1 MTTSTPPRRFPAIYE
16 YFCLYAGLGALGV
29 LCLGWSLVAAVLHPF
44 MPEGRGRTLGRRA
57 ITAIFRLYL
66 RLLGALGACHFDI
79 SALDELRDQ
88 GPMILAPNHP
98 CLLDAVMV
106 IARLPNVACI
116 MKAALMKNP
125 FLGGGSRLARY
136 IPNARPLQMV
146 YAACDELADGSQLLM
161 FPEGTRT
168 VRYPVNEIMP
178 TMALIAR
185 RAKVPVQVI
194 IIETDSAYLSK
205 GWPLFRRP
213 PMPIRYR
220 VRLGPRLTPPTDA
233 ASFSAELEACFGE
246 ELARAEL
253 VPPPSTAVATQA
265 ASAAGV
271 PSPP

>member
-1 MTTSTPPRRFPAIYE
+1 MTAPIQRRLPAIYE
-16 YFCLYAGLGALGV
+16 YFCLYAGLTALGV
-29 LCLGWSLVAAVLHPF
+29 MCLGWSLFAALLHPF
-44 MPEGRGRTLGRRA
+44 MGEGGGRRLGRRA
-57 ITAIFRLYL
+57 ITGIFHVYV
-66 RLLGALGACHFDI
+66 RLLGALGACRFDI

-116 MKAALMKNP
+116 MKASLMSNP

-146 YAACDELADGSQLLM
+146 YAACDELSRGSQLLM

-168 VRYPVNEIMP
+168 LRYPVNEITP
-178 TMALIAR
+178 SVALIAR

-194 IIETDSAYLSK
+194 IIETDSDYLSK

-213 PMPIRYR
+213 PMPIHYR
-220 VRLGPRLTPPTDA
+220 IRLGRRFDPPRDA
-233 ASFSAELEACFGE
+233 GVFGAELEACFAE
-246 ELARAEL
+246 ELARAEF
-253 VPPPSTAVATQA
+253 VPPQFAAAATQATQATQA
-265 ASAAGV
+265 APAT
-271 PSPP
+271 